1 MNILRLITK
10 PFEWIGIGLI
20 YFYKYC
26 ISPLLP
32 HGCIY
37 QPSCSTYTLV
47 CIKRFGIFKGCWL
60 GAKRILRCT
69 PKHKG
74 GLDVPPD
81 NIKGDF
87 KWLI

>member
-1 MNILRLITK
+1 MSVFRIITK
-10 PFEWIGIGLI
+10 PLEWLGLGLI
-20 YFYKYC
+20 YFYKFA

-37 QPSCSTYTLV
+37 QPTCSTYTLI
-47 CIKRFGIFKGCWL
+47 CIKRFGIIHGSWL
-60 GAKRILRCT
+60 GLKRILRCT
-69 PKHKG
+69 PHHKG

-81 NIKGDF
+81 NIKGDA